1 MKKYN
6 LLVPLA
12 GRGQRFVDEGY
23 VVPKYMI
30 TARDRHLIDWALS
43 SIDTQECNL
52 IFCLRQDHINNFGV
66 DDVFRKKFGNDIKI
80 VVIDKIT
87 DGSVS
92 TCLLAKDYIDN
103 DLPLFI
109 YTVDVHFQ
117 RKFVPVPFQNNSGL
131 VLTFKSNN
139 PAYSYVKTDKNGIA
153 TLTAEKEVISNNAC
167 VGVYG
172 FATGALFVKYAE
184 KMIAQNLRTR
194 NEFYITPLYNL
205 MIQDKH
211 AVTIQEVER
220 MYIMGTP
227 EEYKFFTTRVLNP
240 FTIKPIAL
248 VSDHSGY
255 ELKEQAKEVLIA
267 HGLKY
272 IDLGCYT
279 NKDCDQFD
287 YVSQAITF
295 IKNGTCGYALGFCC
309 TGQAVNMAAN
319 KTDGIRAALVYDTY
333 SAEYAIKHNCANFFS
348 IPARITTTSDLSQ
361 YISLWLA
368 TDFEGGRHCARI
380 QKIESSYGRL

>member
-1 MKKYN
+1 M
-6 LLVPLA
+6 
-12 GRGQRFVDEGY
+12 F
-23 VVPKYMI
+23 
-30 TARDRHLIDWALS
+30 
-43 SIDTQECNL
+43 
-52 IFCLRQDHINNFGV
+52 
-66 DDVFRKKFGNDIKI
+66 
-80 VVIDKIT
+80 
-87 DGSVS
+87 
-92 TCLLAKDYIDN
+92 LAKDYIDN
-103 DLPLFI
+103 DLPLYI

-117 RKFVPVPFQNNSGL
+117 KRFVPKPFEGKSGI

-139 PAYSYVKTDKNGIA
+139 PSYSYVKTDNSGLA

-172 FATGALFVKYAE
+172 FASGRLFVEYAE

-205 MIQDKH
+205 MIQKGH
-211 AVTIQEVER
+211 PIGIQEVER

-240 FTIKPIAL
+240 FAGKPIAL

-255 ELKEQAKEVLIA
+255 ELKEQAKEVLTA

-287 YVSQAITF
+287 YVAQAITF

-319 KTDGIRAALVYDTY
+319 KTDGIRSALVYDTY
-333 SAEYAIKHNCANFFS
+333 SAEYAIKHNCANFLA
-348 IPARITTTSDLSQ
+348 IPSRITTASDLSQ
-361 YISLWLA
+361 YICLWLT

-380 QKIESSYGRL
+380 QKIEGSYGRL